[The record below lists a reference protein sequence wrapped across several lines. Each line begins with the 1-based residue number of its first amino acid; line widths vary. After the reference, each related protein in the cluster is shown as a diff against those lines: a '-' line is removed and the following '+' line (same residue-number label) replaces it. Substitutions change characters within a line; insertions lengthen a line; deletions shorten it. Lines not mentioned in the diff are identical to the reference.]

1 MRLALAV
8 AEQDVDRT
16 PKELHARPDAGE
28 GVVETYRFPNGT
40 SEARGIAE
48 LCRRLRDDEAVEPG
62 GILVLL
68 RSDPQH
74 VYSDPIVEE
83 LAEAGFDAELPQDP
97 FAVLDEGDPRA
108 LVCVLRL
115 LRDGTDGLAWRE
127 LLELRDNHI
136 GAPTLLRVYRLA
148 DERGERYYDT
158 LRAIADDPDIFE
170 SPIRARLA
178 DEVEAVEELLQ
189 DLGELFE
196 ESAAEALE
204 TVLDRLAFVDHEER
218 SAVVDLLLE
227 LCPDDEAT
235 LADVEQAL
243 HASRSAMESGVSEE
257 PETDRARIMSTHSA
271 KGLTAE
277 AVIVAACED
286 ELIPGDLQDR
296 RELDDQRR
304 LLYVSLTRA
313 RHYLYITYATRRPGR
328 QSHILG
334 LPVRRTLTQFSR
346 DYVTPR
352 SI

>member
-1 MRLALAV
+1 M
-8 AEQDVDRT
+8 
-16 PKELHARPDAGE
+16 AGTV
-28 GVVETYRFPNGT
+28 GATGQP
-40 SEARGIAE
+40 
-48 LCRRLRDDEAVEPG
+48 
-62 GILVLL
+62 
-68 RSDPQH
+68 
-74 VYSDPIVEE
+74 
-83 LAEAGFDAELPQDP
+83 
-97 FAVLDEGDPRA
+97 
-108 LVCVLRL
+108 
-115 LRDGTDGLAWRE
+115 
-127 LLELRDNHI
+127 I

-158 LRAIADDPDIFE
+158 LRAIADDPEIFE

-189 DLGELFE
+189 ELGELFE
-196 ESAAEALE
+196 ESAAEALD

-257 PETDRARIMSTHSA
+257 PETDRVRIMSMHSA

-334 LPVRRTLTQFSR
+334 LPVRRTLTQFLR

-352 SI
+352 PI